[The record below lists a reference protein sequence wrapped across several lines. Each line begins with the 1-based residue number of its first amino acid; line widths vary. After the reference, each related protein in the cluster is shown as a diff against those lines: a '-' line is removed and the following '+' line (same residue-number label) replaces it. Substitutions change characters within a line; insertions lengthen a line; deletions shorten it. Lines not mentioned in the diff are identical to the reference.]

1 MNKYKLTKKFSVVK
15 SLIALSISVSYPAL
29 SADQKVLEEIL
40 VTAEHRSASVQDT
53 QIAITAMTAEDVQDM
68 GISNPSDIGN
78 FAPNLVVN
86 TFQGGKS
93 GVGIN
98 MRGMGQNE
106 TLVSY
111 DPAIGLYIDDVL
123 LSKSVGSM
131 LDVIDIERIE
141 ILRGPQGTLY
151 GRNTMGGTVN
161 FITKKPTDVL
171 EGKLGVTVGAY
182 GQLDLKG
189 VLNIPL
195 AQMTSPIGALSARVS
210 GAKINRDGLTDND
223 LAGAPNRE
231 LDTKDRAAYM
241 AHLMWDPSD
250 LLKVLY
256 TFDRTE
262 INETPGTP
270 WTTGVNL
277 NRTAGGMLE
286 PYSIGYRADRPD
298 SVSVNGEHIAK
309 TSVNGQALHIDFSL
323 ADNLDLKSITARRE
337 MENFSTADSDG
348 SPLTILQ
355 TIDEQTVDLFTQE
368 FRLTGVALDS
378 KLDYTAGLFYMEEN
392 GTVDQGLAAF
402 GSLSGNQAS
411 FTNKN
416 WALYGQATYFI
427 TDRLDVS
434 AGLRYTEE
442 DQRMTKRVLPSGGAA
457 PIEFGTAQQDFNNIS
472 PMVSI
477 SYDWSDEVMTY
488 FKVSS
493 GFQAGGFNVRD
504 TNVDS
509 NSQPTTFHNGYDEE
523 ILLAY
528 ELGVKADMYERIR
541 VNAALWYSDYD
552 DKRVNNFDA
561 VTLGN
566 TVRNAGVVDI
576 YGAEVEALAQLSDSV
591 QLGANWGYTK
601 PNYVEYESPNPANPS
616 EILDLSGVTNFPY
629 TPRTSANIFIG
640 YEYGLNIGLL
650 KARLDWAFK
659 DNYNFLAPQPERN
672 DQEHY
677 EVWNAR
683 VSLDDID
690 GPGDTQ
696 MRVALWGKN
705 ITDES
710 YYTNGVNIYSTFG
723 FDINSYAEP
732 MTYGVDFE
740 LRF

>member
-1 MNKYKLTKKFSVVK
+1 MNKENLKTNSTFKLSF
-15 SLIALSISVSYPAL
+15 LALTISCAYPAL
-29 SADQKVLEEIL
+29 GAEEKVLEEIL

-53 QIAITAMTAEDVQDM
+53 QISITAMTAEDVQDM

-161 FITKKPTDVL
+161 FITKKPTDEF
-171 EGKLGVTVGAY
+171 EGKLALTVGDY
-182 GQLDLKG
+182 GQNDLKG

-195 AQMTSPIGALSARVS
+195 TDKRSSIGGLSARVS
-210 GAKINRDGLTDND
+210 AAKLNRDGLTDND
-223 LAGAPNRE
+223 MVGAPNRE

-241 AHLMWDPSD
+241 AHLLWDPSD

-256 TFDRTE
+256 TFDRTN
-262 INETPGTP
+262 INEAPGTP

-277 NRTAGGMLE
+277 NRTAGGMLA
-286 PYSIGYRADRPD
+286 PYAIGYHTDRPD

-309 TSVNGQALHIDFSL
+309 TQVNGQALHIDYSL
-323 ADNLDLKSITARRE
+323 TDNMEIKSITARRE
-337 MENFSTADSDG
+337 MENYSTADSDG
-348 SPLTILQ
+348 SPLSILQ

-368 FRLTGVALDS
+368 FRLTGATLDS
-378 KLDYTAGLFYMEEN
+378 KLDYTAGIFYMEEK
-392 GTVDQGLAAF
+392 GTVDQGLEVF
-402 GSLSGNQAS
+402 GSLNGNQAS

-416 WALYGQATYFI
+416 WALYGQATYYI
-427 TDRLDVS
+427 SARLDVT

-442 DQRMTKRVLPSGGAA
+442 DQQMTKRVIPGGGAA
-457 PIEFGTAQQDFNNIS
+457 PIEFGTAQQKFDNIS
-472 PMVSI
+472 PMAAI
-477 SYDWSDEVMTY
+477 SYDWTDEVMSY

-504 TNVDS
+504 TNVDT
-509 NSQPTTFHNGYDEE
+509 NSQPTTFHRGYDEE
-523 ILLAY
+523 VLLAY
-528 ELGVKADMYERIR
+528 ELGVKADIYERVR

-576 YGAEVEALAQLSDSV
+576 YGAEIEALAQISTDV
-591 QLGANWGYTK
+591 QIGANWGYTK
-601 PNYVEYESPNPANPS
+601 PNYVEYDSPNPANPS
-616 EILDLSGVTNFPY
+616 QILDLSGVTNFPY
-629 TPRTSANIFIG
+629 TPRTSANIFAA
-640 YEYGLNIGLL
+640 YESQLNIGLF

-672 DQEHY
+672 DQESY
-677 EVWNAR
+677 QVWNAR
-683 VSLDDID
+683 VSLDDIA

-696 MRVALWGKN
+696 LRIAVWGKN

-710 YYTNGVNIYSTFG
+710 YYTNGVNVYSTFG
-723 FDINSYAEP
+723 FDVNMYAEP

-740 LRF
+740 VRF